1 MAKKAKQQVPS
12 SILSMDAEAYREIG
26 ETLQQHACFRML
38 SLGMSC
44 IRSEETESAIVATID
59 GYNDFMADEEEADAA
74 ADAFY
79 TMGVAELDA
88 TDTKAQQAL
97 SRDEKEQEIGRWKFV
112 RRCTVERGTVHWTT
126 EKPYTVT
133 LAYGFRMEKSAEA
146 ASEAYLRTQS
156 AEVER
161 RTGGRVGAEQWFNI
175 KMREGT
181 RDLLSLDKI
190 GRPAVQFVRSLAER
204 DEMPMDW
211 EDQWE
216 LIVRKAA
223 KRMASRPGASI
234 DELVNSLVIVDNAG
248 VVTDPSEVGFNLHE
262 LGRKLSED
270 S

>member
-1 MAKKAKQQVPS
+1 MAKKAKQPVPS

-97 SRDEKEQEIGRWKFV
+97 SRDDKEREIGRWKYI
-112 RRCTVERGTVHWTT
+112 RRCTIERGTVHWTN

-133 LAYGFRMEKSAEA
+133 AAFGFRMEKSAEA

-156 AEVER
+156 IEVEK
-161 RTGGRVGAEQWFNI
+161 RTGGRVGAEQWFHI

-190 GRPAVQFVRSLAER
+190 GRPAVAFVRTMDER

-211 EDQWE
+211 DDQWE

-223 KRMASRPGASI
+223 KKMASRPGASI
-234 DELVNSLVIVDNAG
+234 DDLVNSLVIVDNAG
-248 VVTDPSEVGFNLHE
+248 VVTDS
-262 LGRKLSED
+262 
-270 S
+270 

>member
-12 SILSMDAEAYREIG
+12 SILSMDAEAYREVG

-79 TMGVAELDA
+79 TMGVSELDA

-146 ASEAYLRTQS
+146 TSEAYLRTQS
-156 AEVER
+156 IEVDR

-175 KMREGT
+175 KMKEGT

-204 DEMPMDW
+204 DEMPIDW

-248 VVTDPSEVGFNLHE
+248 VVI
-262 LGRKLSED
+262 D

>member
-1 MAKKAKQQVPS
+1 MAKQAKQQAPS
-12 SILSMDAEAYREIG
+12 SILHMDAEAYREIG

-44 IRSEETESAIVATID
+44 IRSEETESAIVSTID
-59 GYNDFMADEEEADAA
+59 GYNDFMANEEEADAT

-79 TMGVAELDA
+79 TMGVSELDA
-88 TDTKAQQAL
+88 DDTKAQQAL
-97 SRDEKEQEIGRWKFV
+97 SRDDKEREIGRWKYI
-112 RRCTVERGTVHWTT
+112 RRCTIERGTVHWTT

-133 LAYGFRMEKSAEA
+133 AAFGFRMEKSAEA
-146 ASEAYLRTQS
+146 TSEAYLRSQ
-156 AEVER
+156 AIEVEK
-161 RTGGRVGAEQWFNI
+161 RTGGRVGSEQWFNI

-190 GRPAVQFVRSLAER
+190 GRPAVQFVRSLDER

-211 EDQWE
+211 DDQWE

-234 DELVNSLVIVDNAG
+234 DDLVNSLVIVDNAG
-248 VVTDPSEVGFNLHE
+248 VVTDS
-262 LGRKLSED
+262 
-270 S
+270 

>member
-1 MAKKAKQQVPS
+1 MEISIMAKKAKTPAPNC
-12 SILSMDAEAYREIG
+12 IINMDAEAYREIG

-44 IRSEETESAIVATID
+44 IRTLETESAIVATID
-59 GYNDFMADEEEADAA
+59 GYNDFMADAEAADAA

-79 TMGVAELDA
+79 TMGVAEFDA
-88 TDTKAQQAL
+88 DSTKAQQSL
-97 SRDEKEQEIGRWKFV
+97 SRDDKEKEIGRWKYI

-146 ASEAYLRTQS
+146 TAEAYLRSQS
-156 AEVER
+156 IEVES
-161 RTGGRVGAEQWFNI
+161 RTGGRVKAEQWFSI

-181 RDLLSLDKI
+181 RDMLSLDKI
-190 GRPAVQFVRSLAER
+190 GRPAVDFVRSMDER

-234 DELVNSLVIVDNAG
+234 DDLVNSLVIVDNAG
-248 VVTDPSEVGFNLHE
+248 MVTDS
-262 LGRKLSED
+262 
-270 S
+270 